1 MDISEIRDK
10 YNNGGYSYKVE
21 IPKKVSENH
30 VFDEELS
37 VKRNRELVKEHND
50 NVDRLYKQAKKIQG
64 ELNVQFSADIDEYI
78 RDTYGLGEAQ
88 ARAVKDF
95 VYSKYHS
102 CMYDY
107 FYYIDEFA
115 EFVSNIINMED

>member
-50 NVDRLYKQAKKIQG
+50 NVDRLHKQANKIQG
-64 ELNVQFSADIDEYI
+64 ELNVQLSADIDEYI

-88 ARAVKDF
+88 AKAVEDF
-95 VYSKYHS
+95 VYNKYHS
-102 CMYDY
+102 FMHDY
-107 FYYIDEFA
+107 FYYIDEYA

>member
-50 NVDRLYKQAKKIQG
+50 NVDRLYKQANKIQG
-64 ELNVQFSADIDEYI
+64 ELNIQLSADIEEYV
-78 RDTYGLGEAQ
+78 RDTYSLGAAQ
-88 ARAVKDF
+88 ARAVEDF
-95 VYSKYHS
+95 VYNKYHS
-102 CMYDY
+102 CMHDY
-107 FYYIDEFA
+107 FYYIDEYA